1 MESIQAATNGD
12 GRITNAI
19 IMNELKHVS
28 SEIGEMKS
36 DIGDMKK
43 ELRKLDSICSRVDRL
58 EKEQEK
64 LRNKSDSWSI
74 LNSLGVFIAGLIAFI
89 KGG

>member
-1 MESIQAATNGD
+1 MEANTNGD

-28 SEIGEMKS
+28 AEISAMKS
-36 DIGDMKK
+36 DVYDMKK
-43 ELRKLDSICSRVDRL
+43 DLRKLDAICSRVDRL

-64 LRNKSDSWSI
+64 LRNKSDAWSV
-74 LNSLGVFIAGLIAFI
+74 LNSIGVFFAGLIAYLTG
-89 KGG
+89 K